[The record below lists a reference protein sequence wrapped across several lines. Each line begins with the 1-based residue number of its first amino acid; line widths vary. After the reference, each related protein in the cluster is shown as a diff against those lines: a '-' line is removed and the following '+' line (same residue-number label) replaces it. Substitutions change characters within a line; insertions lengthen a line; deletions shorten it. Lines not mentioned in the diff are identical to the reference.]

1 MRDCHSLPFVADR
14 TAAGSPV
21 RFLLDIRDTPLSVDE
36 CLEFVADPGAGG
48 TTLFVGA
55 VRDDDGGRSVAK
67 LAYSAHP
74 TALDELR
81 KIAEEIASTV
91 PVVAIAALHRTGELG
106 IGGVAVIVAV
116 SAVHRGEAFD
126 AGRLLIDRLKH
137 EVPIW
142 KHQTF
147 SDGTDEWVA
156 AC

>member
-1 MRDCHSLPFVADR
+1 VAD
-14 TAAGSPV
+14 GSDV
-21 RFLLDIRDTPLSVDE
+21 RFLLDIRDEPLRVDE
-36 CLEFVADPGAGG
+36 CLTFVADPSAGG
-48 TTLFVGA
+48 ISLFLGA

-74 TALDELR
+74 SALEQLR
-81 KIAEEIASTV
+81 QIAQEVAAGV
-91 PVVAIAALHRTGELG
+91 PVVAVAAVHRVGELA
-106 IGGVAVIVAV
+106 IGDAAVVVAV

-126 AGRLLIDRLKH
+126 ACRLLIDRLKH

-147 SDGTDEWVA
+147 TDGRAEWVA

>member
-1 MRDCHSLPFVADR
+1 VADHQG
-14 TAAGSPV
+14 AGSPV
-21 RFLLDIRDTPLSVDE
+21 RFLLDIRDTPLSADE

-55 VRDDDGGRSVAK
+55 VRDDDGGRSVTK

-74 TALDELR
+74 SALDALR
-81 KIAEEIASTV
+81 TIAEEVTAAV
-91 PVVAIAALHRTGELG
+91 PVVAVAALHRTGELG
-106 IGGVAVIVAV
+106 IGGIAVIVAV

-126 AGRLLIDRLKH
+126 AARMLIDRLKH

>member
-1 MRDCHSLPFVADR
+1 VVDHSG
-14 TAAGSPV
+14 AGSAV
-21 RFLLDIRDTPLSVDE
+21 RFLLDIRDTPLSADE

-48 TTLFVGA
+48 TTLFLGT
-55 VRDDDGGRSVAK
+55 VRDDDDGRSVTK

-74 TALDELR
+74 TALNELR
-81 KIAEEIASTV
+81 TIAEAVAAAV
-91 PVVAIAALHRTGELG
+91 PVVAVAAVHRTGELG
-106 IGGVAVIVAV
+106 IGAVAVIVAV

-126 AGRLLIDRLKH
+126 AARMLIDRLKH